1 MIRILALVFA
11 AFALIAATDPAN
23 RPSQLAP
30 YFDGEVYD
38 PGEFAWLKGAF
49 EEATPQEKATFEA
62 IDDWLN
68 ACWETGRETALAQL
82 AERGVTVDDPKRLL
96 LGAIDCSLVSSR
108 PDTGKY
114 SDYDAM
120 VAALQHTRPIF
131 DALKSSAELANLLI
145 TDKDDDLAAQLEK
158 RTVQE
163 QMLRNSFSWVWRSQP
178 GFPHLTEEQK
188 PIFSAL
194 LSGETMRVDHANTQW
209 LKAIVKGRGWP
220 TVSMVGEE
228 ASRKAWL
235 LVQHA
240 DQDPVFQ
247 LDTLRMMEPL
257 VDQGEVSPRNYAYLY
272 DRVML
277 KLTGK
282 QRYATQMWCKDGKM
296 EPQPLEDE
304 GAVAAQR
311 AKMTLDPLKEYRK
324 NFPETCG

>member
-1 MIRILALVFA
+1 MIRVLASILAG
-11 AFALIAATDPAN
+11 FALIAATDPPE
-23 RPSQLAP
+23 RPAQLEP
-30 YFDGEVYD
+30 YFEGEHYD

-49 EEATPQEKATFEA
+49 GEASPEEKATFEK
-62 IDDWLN
+62 INLWLEQ
-68 ACWETGRETALAQL
+68 CWETGRQTALAQL
-82 AERGVTVDDPKRLL
+82 AERGVVVDDPQRLL

-120 VAALQHTRPIF
+120 VAALRQTRPIF
-131 DALKSSAELANLLI
+131 DALRSSAELTNLLI
-145 TDKDDDLAAQLEK
+145 TDKDDALAAQLEK

-163 QMLRNSFSWVWRSQP
+163 QILRNSFSWVWSNQP
-178 GFPHLTEEQK
+178 GFPQLGQNQK
-188 PIFSAL
+188 AIFSAL

-209 LKAIVKGRGWP
+209 LKAVVEEKGWP
-220 TVSMVGEE
+220 TVSMVGEK

-257 VDQGEVSPRNYAYLY
+257 VDQGEVSPRDYAYLY

-282 QRYATQMWCKDGKM
+282 QRYATQMWCQDGKM

-304 GAVAAQR
+304 ATVAELR
-311 AKMTLDPLKEYRK
+311 TKMTLDPLEEYRK